1 VARALLVLLKHTRCA
16 VFYKDILY
24 LRRGVEPEAMNE
36 QQSIALAGAAGT
48 YSEQMITERKR
59 SACLDLEVEEGG

>member
-1 VARALLVLLKHTRCA
+1 
-16 VFYKDILY
+16 
-24 LRRGVEPEAMNE
+24 MNE

-48 YSEQMITERKR
+48 YLEQAITERKR